1 MSLMTVHIALYGE
14 SILNPKVALSLVDEV
29 KEIFDTIKETEDS
42 LLEQKWDNSFNLIEK
57 LI

>member
-1 MSLMTVHIALYGE
+1 MTVHIALYGE

-29 KEIFDTIKETEDS
+29 KEIFDTIKETEVS
-42 LLEQKWDNSFNLIEK
+42 LLEQKWVNSFNLIEK